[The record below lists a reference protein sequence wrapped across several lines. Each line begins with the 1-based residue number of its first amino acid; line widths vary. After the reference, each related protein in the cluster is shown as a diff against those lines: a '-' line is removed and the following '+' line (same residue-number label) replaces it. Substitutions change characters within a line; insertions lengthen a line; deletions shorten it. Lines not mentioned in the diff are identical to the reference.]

1 MQLLHLW
8 GDQSGEGRV
17 RVQCRQRLFLPA
29 LLSLYIACS
38 WNKANKSTDSHF
50 LLNSCGLPLV
60 YTTYSVLKAQRK
72 LMSFTRWSW
81 CTTHNGRGLPKS
93 LSDSVFPLFQS
104 QRRGEPIQ
112 EFSGQLWDDPLE
124 KWEDEMACE
133 SLSCPCLTF
142 GPFCLSNFQATFS
155 ASKQPS
161 TAEFSLLPSPQVNLQ
176 ETPVFWGE

>member
-112 EFSGQLWDDPLE
+112 EVSGQLWGDPLE
-124 KWEDEMACE
+124 KWGRRDGLWVSELPMPH
-133 SLSCPCLTF
+133 LW
-142 GPFCLSNFQATFS
+142 
-155 ASKQPS
+155 
-161 TAEFSLLPSPQVNLQ
+161 SLLP
-176 ETPVFWGE
+176 